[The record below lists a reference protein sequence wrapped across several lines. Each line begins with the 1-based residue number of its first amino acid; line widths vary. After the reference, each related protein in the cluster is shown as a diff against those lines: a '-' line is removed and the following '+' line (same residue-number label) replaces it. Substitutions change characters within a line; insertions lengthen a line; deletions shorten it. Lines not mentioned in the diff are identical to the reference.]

1 MSKLSNLI
9 REVWCS
15 LFLRELD
22 LDCGNVSCLAFLT
35 QYFCSDF
42 DFCDVE
48 FVGKEASAAHLDD
61 VNSLGY
67 HTAAR
72 LHGEFLTA
80 AVELHN
86 DRSYVTH

>member
-1 MSKLSNLI
+1 MSKFSTLI
-9 REVWCS
+9 REFGCS

-22 LDCGNVSCLAFLT
+22 LNRGNVSLLAFLT
-35 QYFCSDF
+35 QHFGSDF

-61 VNSLGY
+61 VNGLGY

-86 DRSYVTH
+86 DRSYVAH